1 MTALYNTSVIVCVCC
16 VVCSMLSMLAPFG
29 RTKKIINLILG
40 FFLISSMIVP
50 LVSLFTENKFSLSL
64 HSSSPDSYYTDEKEY
79 EKMVLKK
86 TADNLV
92 LATNDLLSAEN
103 IKPDNIMITLKKSDN
118 NSIYISKINIYI
130 SKAYKN
136 RAEDILKIITANM
149 CIEPEIILNE
159 ENEY

>member
-1 MTALYNTSVIVCVCC
+1 MTALFNTSVIVCVCC
-16 VVCSMLSMLAPFG
+16 VVCSMLSMIAPFG

-50 LVSLFTENKFSLSL
+50 LVSLFTENKISLSL
-64 HSSSPDSYYTDEKEY
+64 HSSSPDSYYVDEKEY
-79 EKMVLKK
+79 ENIVLKK

-92 LATNDLLSAEN
+92 NATNDLLLAEN
-103 IKPDNIMITLKKSDN
+103 IVADNIMITLKKSDN

-149 CIEPEIILNE
+149 CKEPEIILNE